1 MAEFRLHCFAE
12 AGNAY
17 KVALMLALT
26 KADWEAARVDVLAGG
41 AATPEHLALNPMGEV
56 PVLEHR
62 REGPTGPRQP
72 EILSQSGAILDYLA
86 IVLDAFDPGP
96 ENAREALRWTLWDNY
111 SLTSKLAPWRVRLN
125 LVPEAERSVDVIEYL
140 ATRARAALGVL
151 DRHLADRDWI
161 AAPWMSTADLSC
173 AGELFYEDQFPVDWA
188 QEYPAIVAWRE
199 RIRAL
204 EGWAHP
210 YDLMP
215 GRAPAPAE
223 EAR

>member
-1 MAEFRLHCFAE
+1 MAEYRLHCFAE

-26 KADWEAARVDVLAGG
+26 RADWEPVEVDVPAGETT
-41 AATPEHLALNPMGEV
+41 TPAFLALNPMGEV
-56 PVLEHR
+56 PVLEHI
-62 REGPTGPRQP
+62 REGVAGPRPP

-96 ENAREALRWTLWDNY
+96 ENAREALRWILWENY
-111 SLTSKLAPWRVRLN
+111 ALTSKLAPWRTRLN
-125 LVPEAERSVDVIEYL
+125 LVPEAERKADEIAYL
-140 ATRARAALGVL
+140 APRAQAALGVL
-151 DRHLADRDWI
+151 DRHLENRDWI
-161 AAPWMSTADLSC
+161 AAPWMTTADLSC
-173 AGELFYEDQFPVDWA
+173 AGEIFYEDQFPIDWGS
-188 QEYPAIVAWRE
+188 EYPAIVAWRE

-215 GRAPAPAE
+215 GRQAPAP
-223 EAR
+223 EAT